1 MKFAAE
7 NAMKEIDKDP
17 ASKLMFDAYTNGVN
31 AYIGTLKES
40 NLPLEYKLLNF
51 KPEKWTNLR
60 TALLLKMMAKMLS
73 SGTEND
79 LAYTNAKSVFIPDEI
94 YY

>member
-1 MKFAAE
+1 M
-7 NAMKEIDKDP
+7 
-17 ASKLMFDAYTNGVN
+17 YT
-31 AYIGTLKES
+31 IGHLPGTRAIQES

-79 LAYTNAKSVFIPDEI
+79 LAYTNAKSVFIPDELKNLYPQVPDSLMPI
-94 YY
+94 VPKEPKKCSQ